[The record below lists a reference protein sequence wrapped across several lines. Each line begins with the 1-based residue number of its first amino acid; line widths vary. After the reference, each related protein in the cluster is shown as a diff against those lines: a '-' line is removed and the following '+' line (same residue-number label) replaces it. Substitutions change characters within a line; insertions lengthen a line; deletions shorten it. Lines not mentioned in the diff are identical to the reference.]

1 MFKDVCSLN
10 SEPKSEMFVIQC
22 RSMRTALL
30 VFNILLKQ
38 AGFRK
43 KHFNTL
49 QKCTNVRICNRFHL
63 FVLIL
68 FSIFLNDLENY
79 LLTNNNAC
87 LDKRE
92 EELNILLKNVFI
104 LYTDDT
110 VLFAYNGLDY
120 QVLS

>member
-1 MFKDVCSLN
+1 MY
-10 SEPKSEMFVIQC
+10 VIQC

-30 VFNILLKQ
+30 VFNILFKQ

-43 KHFNTL
+43 KHFTTDSFFSVTHFSS
-49 QKCTNVRICNRFHL
+49 KCTNVRICNRFHL

-79 LLTNNNAC
+79 LLTNNNEC

-92 EELNILLKNVFI
+92 EELNILLKMCSYCI
-104 LYTDDT
+104 LMT
-110 VLFAYNGLDY
+110 LFYLLIMD
-120 QVLS
+120 